1 MLPYADNL
9 THGFRSPAVWALLAL
24 MIAVTATGELS
35 GLHRTLV
42 IDLGFTP
49 IRFSIQPWRHV
60 HTLVTAS
67 LLHSDVFHLAG
78 NCLFLWVFGRSL
90 ERLFGWWRF
99 ALVFPSLGVMGFV
112 VHWLLSPASHVPV
125 IGASGAVSALLGA
138 YLVLFPHARMRTL
151 ILYLPFWKRIALPA
165 WAFLG
170 YWGGL
175 QVVSL
180 ALGMGE
186 ADGIAYA
193 VHVGAFALG
202 MMVAVIWK
210 TSYPAAEEELEA
222 FVDTSFAV
230 TAPARVSRPR

>member
-1 MLPYADNL
+1 M
-9 THGFRSPAVWALLAL
+9 
-24 MIAVTATGELS
+24 
-35 GLHRTLV
+35 
-42 IDLGFTP
+42 
-49 IRFSIQPWRHV
+49 
-60 HTLVTAS
+60 
-67 LLHSDVFHLAG
+67 
-78 NCLFLWVFGRSL
+78 
-90 ERLFGWWRF
+90 
-99 ALVFPSLGVMGFV
+99 
-112 VHWLLSPASHVPV
+112 
-125 IGASGAVSALLGA
+125 
-138 YLVLFPHARMRTL
+138 LFPHARMRTL

-230 TAPARVSRPR
+230 TASARVSRPR